1 MVAEQKIIEAK
12 YFLQKITTAKD
23 RTDFVPNLSAFMS
36 STRSIPDY
44 LLEDYNTKLGLNIP
58 LTERLYP
65 RDFRREAGKQYN
77 IVAQKFI
84 EKYDSEFQKL
94 EINAIAIGNLLLRKR
109 NVQIHRMDV
118 DVQAKFERQ
127 LFETIHISDSIE
139 VVVRDKCGNIKSTSK
154 TEPDNLFQ
162 DIQNPQN
169 NSTPDNSESVE
180 WFFSDYKNENVI
192 VVCNKYLDLMEGFVK
207 EMKDSFP

>member
-1 MVAEQKIIEAK
+1 V
-12 YFLQKITTAKD
+12 
-23 RTDFVPNLSAFMS
+23 LSCLPPEVFQ
-36 STRSIPDY
+36 TIFWKN
-44 LLEDYNTKLGLNIP
+44 YNTKLGLKIP

-65 RDFRREAGKQYN
+65 RDFRREAGKQNN

-94 EINAIAIGNLLLRKR
+94 EIDAIGNLLLRKR
-109 NVQIHRMDV
+109 NVEIHRTDV

-139 VVVRDKCGNIKSTSK
+139 VVVRDKYGNIKSTSK
-154 TEPDNLFQ
+154 TEPDNLPQ